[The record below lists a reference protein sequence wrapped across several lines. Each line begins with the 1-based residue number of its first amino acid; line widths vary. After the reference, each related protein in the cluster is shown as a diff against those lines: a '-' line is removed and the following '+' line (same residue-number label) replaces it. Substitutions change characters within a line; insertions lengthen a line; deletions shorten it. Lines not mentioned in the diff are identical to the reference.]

1 MPSGFLSAKL
11 VAVIR
16 ICSSLRPIGFG
27 MLPKVFRMMFC
38 VGRSHCCLL
47 LIVAV
52 LAIDVSLSVAG
63 DASAALHGLFSDEWQ
78 RTLKEGPTNASKL
91 GDRRYNRLWP
101 DVSLKATHQ
110 SQQRTREALMRL
122 LAIDRSTL
130 SEQDQLN
137 HQLFERQYTVDVAE
151 QQFLLHLLPV
161 NQRGGIQNE
170 SSLADLLQFD
180 TVRDYEDWIARLRAF
195 PMYMA
200 QTMALMKQG
209 MREGMLHPAVVM
221 KRVPAQIR
229 KQLVGRPQDSLYYK
243 PFRAF
248 KVELSESEQSR
259 LRKDAAAAI
268 ESCVLPSYRAFLDFF
283 EKEYL
288 PACFDEIG
296 CWQRPNGQAM
306 YAALV
311 NRFTTTEL
319 TPQQIHDI
327 GLKEVA
333 RIRAEMETIQ
343 REVGYTGSF
352 QEFLTHLRT
361 DKQFYYETPE
371 QLLEAYRE
379 CCRKIDPNLPKLF
392 LRLPKTGYNIVP
404 IPDQMAP
411 DTTTAYYQ
419 PPTADGIR
427 PGGYYVNLYRPDTRP
442 KYEIDALSLHESV
455 PGHHLQ
461 IALSMEMTEIP
472 EFRRYSG
479 QTAFVEGW
487 ALYTEKLGGEL
498 GLYKDPYSRFGQ
510 LTYEMWRAVRL
521 VVDTGMHSLKW
532 NRQQAIDF
540 FAANTAKSLLDI
552 ENEIDRYIVWPGQ
565 ALAYK
570 IGELRIRELRSL
582 AEQQL
587 GNRFDIR
594 EFHDVI
600 LRNGAV
606 PLDVLEE
613 QVRAWIEKR

>member
-1 MPSGFLSAKL
+1 
-11 VAVIR
+11 
-16 ICSSLRPIGFG
+16 

-38 VGRSHCCLL
+38 VGRSHFCLL

-78 RTLKEGPTNASKL
+78 RTLKEAPTNASKL

-283 EKEYL
+283 ETEYL

-379 CCRKIDPNLPKLF
+379 CCRKIDPKLPKLF

-427 PGGYYVNLYRPDTRP
+427 PGSYYVNLYRPDTRP

-472 EFRRYSG
+472 EFRRYGG

-606 PLDVLEE
+606 PLDVLEQ
-613 QVRAWIEKR
+613 QVRAWIGRW

>member
-1 MPSGFLSAKL
+1 M
-11 VAVIR
+11 
-16 ICSSLRPIGFG
+16 
-27 MLPKVFRMMFC
+27 
-38 VGRSHCCLL
+38 
-47 LIVAV
+47 VAV
-52 LAIDVSLSVAG
+52 LTFDVSPTVAG
-63 DASAALHGLFSDEWQ
+63 DPTAALHGLFSDEWQ

-91 GDRRYNRLWP
+91 GYRRYNRLWP
-101 DVSLKATHQ
+101 DVSLKATQQ
-110 SQQRTREALMRL
+110 SQQRTREALSRL

-130 SEQDQLN
+130 SRRDQLN
-137 HQLFERQYTVDVAE
+137 HRLFERLYTVDVAE
-151 QQFLLHLLPV
+151 QQFPLHLLPV
-161 NQRGGIQNE
+161 NQRGGIQNA
-170 SSLADLLQFD
+170 SALADLLPFD
-180 TVRDYEDWIARLRAF
+180 TLRDYEDWIARLRAF
-195 PMYMA
+195 PMYTA

-209 MREGMLHPAVVM
+209 MRERMLHPAVAM

-229 KQLVGRPQDSLYYK
+229 KQLVDRPQDSLYYK

-248 KVELSESEQSR
+248 KVELSESERSR
-259 LRKDAAAAI
+259 LRKAAASAI
-268 ESCVLPSYRAFLDFF
+268 ESCILPSYRAFLEFF
-283 EKEYL
+283 ENEYL
-288 PACFDEIG
+288 PACFDEVG

-306 YAALV
+306 YAALAKS
-311 NRFTTTEL
+311 FTTTEL
-319 TPQQIHDI
+319 TPRQIHDI

-333 RIRAEMETIQ
+333 RIRTEMESIQ
-343 REVGYTGSF
+343 QEVGYTGSF

-361 DKQFYYETPE
+361 DPQFYYETPE

-379 CCRKIDPNLPKLF
+379 CCRKIDPELPKLF
-392 LRLPKTGYNIVP
+392 LRLPKTGYNVAP
-404 IPDQMAP
+404 IPEQMAP

-419 PPTADGIR
+419 PPTADGTR
-427 PGGYYVNLYRPDTRP
+427 PGSYYVNLYRPDTRP

-472 EFRRYSG
+472 EFRRYSL

-521 VVDTGMHSLKW
+521 VVDTGMHSLQW

-552 ENEIDRYIVWPGQ
+552 ENEIDRYLVWPGQ

-570 IGELRIRELRSL
+570 IGELRIGELRSL

-587 GNRFDIR
+587 GHRFDIR

-613 QVRAWIEKR
+613 QVRTWIGQR

>member
-1 MPSGFLSAKL
+1 
-11 VAVIR
+11 
-16 ICSSLRPIGFG
+16 
-27 MLPKVFRMMFC
+27 MMVCF
-38 VGRSHCCLL
+38 GRSPFCLL
-47 LIVAV
+47 LFIMAV
-52 LAIDVSLSVAG
+52 LTIDVSRSVAG
-63 DASAALHGLFSDEWQ
+63 DASAVLHELFSDEWQ

-101 DVSLKATHQ
+101 DVSLKATQQ
-110 SQQRTREALMRL
+110 SQQRTREALALL

-130 SEQDQLN
+130 SEPDRLN
-137 HQLFERQYTVDVAE
+137 HRLFERQYAVDVAE
-151 QQFLLHLLPV
+151 QQFPLHLLPV

-170 SSLADLLQFD
+170 SSLADLQQFD

-209 MREGMLHPAVVM
+209 LREGMLHPAVVM
-221 KRVPAQIR
+221 KRVPGQIR
-229 KQLVGRPQDSLYYK
+229 KQLVERPQDSLYYK

-248 KVELSESEQSR
+248 KVELNEAEQSR

-268 ESCVLPSYRAFLDFF
+268 ESCILPSYRAFLDFF
-283 EKEYL
+283 ENEYL
-288 PACFDEIG
+288 PSCFDEIG

-306 YAALV
+306 YAALA
-311 NRFTTTEL
+311 RKFTTTEL

-343 REVGYTGSF
+343 QEVGYTGSL

-379 CCRKIDPNLPKLF
+379 CCRKIDPELPKLF
-392 LRLPKTGYNIVP
+392 LRLPKAGYNIVP
-404 IPDQMAP
+404 IPAQMAP

-427 PGGYYVNLYRPDTRP
+427 SGGYYVNLYRPDTRP

-461 IALSMEMTEIP
+461 ISLSMEMTEIP
-472 EFRRYSG
+472 EFRRYGG

-487 ALYTEKLGGEL
+487 ALYTERLGADL

-521 VVDTGMHSLKW
+521 VVDTGIHCLKW
-532 NRQQAIDF
+532 NRQQAIDY
-540 FAANTAKSLLDI
+540 FATNTAKSLLDI

-570 IGELRIRELRSL
+570 IGELRIRDLRTL

-587 GNRFDIR
+587 GDRFDIR

-613 QVRAWIEKR
+613 QVRKWIEKR

>member
-1 MPSGFLSAKL
+1 MPPGFRSAKL

-27 MLPKVFRMMFC
+27 ILPKVFRMMFC

-229 KQLVGRPQDSLYYK
+229 KQLVDRPQDSLYYK

-248 KVELSESEQSR
+248 KVELSESERSR
-259 LRKDAAAAI
+259 LQKAA
-268 ESCVLPSYRAFLDFF
+268 
-283 EKEYL
+283 
-288 PACFDEIG
+288 
-296 CWQRPNGQAM
+296 
-306 YAALV
+306 
-311 NRFTTTEL
+311 
-319 TPQQIHDI
+319 
-327 GLKEVA
+327 
-333 RIRAEMETIQ
+333 
-343 REVGYTGSF
+343 
-352 QEFLTHLRT
+352 
-361 DKQFYYETPE
+361 
-371 QLLEAYRE
+371 
-379 CCRKIDPNLPKLF
+379 
-392 LRLPKTGYNIVP
+392 
-404 IPDQMAP
+404 
-411 DTTTAYYQ
+411 
-419 PPTADGIR
+419 PTAAG
-427 PGGYYVNLYRPDTRP
+427 PGPAP
-442 KYEIDALSLHESV
+442 
-455 PGHHLQ
+455 
-461 IALSMEMTEIP
+461 
-472 EFRRYSG
+472 
-479 QTAFVEGW
+479 
-487 ALYTEKLGGEL
+487 
-498 GLYKDPYSRFGQ
+498 
-510 LTYEMWRAVRL
+510 RAC
-521 VVDTGMHSLKW
+521 
-532 NRQQAIDF
+532 
-540 FAANTAKSLLDI
+540 
-552 ENEIDRYIVWPGQ
+552 
-565 ALAYK
+565 
-570 IGELRIRELRSL
+570 
-582 AEQQL
+582 
-587 GNRFDIR
+587 
-594 EFHDVI
+594 
-600 LRNGAV
+600 
-606 PLDVLEE
+606 
-613 QVRAWIEKR
+613 